1 MLNGYLYIAWSDGT
15 FDRRTFD
22 GTTYGTPEA
31 VNTGSQLT
39 NMTDWVS
46 DIQTMTGLFYD
57 SGRIYFTKSGSSTL
71 YYRYF
76 TPESKVVG
84 AQRLTASANVTGID
98 FSQVRGMFVAGD
110 NLYWSTPSNDLRKIG
125 WAQGAQS
132 GRPVAGVA
140 TVVSSPTVDAYNWG
154 SPRALFLFQDKD
166 GDGPSTAPTAAY
178 TQSCTSLSCTFDSS
192 TSTAGTGTITGRSW
206 NFGDGT
212 TSTDANPA
220 HAFSAT
226 GTYQVALTVTSSKGL
241 TNTVTKAVQVTRV
254 NQNPTADFTVA
265 CNQLTCTFDAAGSKD
280 ADGTVASYQWAFGDG
295 TTGTGSPVDHPYAT
309 AGTRDVTLTVTDNEG
324 GTATVTKSVKATQA
338 GASFVAA
345 TSSAGNR
352 CAHSVQI
359 PSGVQAGDAL
369 LLFLTTNSSTAT
381 VTAPAGWTQVQ
392 TATADG
398 LLGTVWSRT
407 ATAGDAGSTVTVP
420 TSAIGEVRHHRG
432 GVPSHRREH
441 ALGRDQRPG
450 DQRVGGQPADDP
462 AGQRDRPVVVA
473 GQLLGREVLG
483 HGGVHHP
490 ERPAGTGG
498 LGRHRLRL
506 DQRRAHRLRPAG
518 GDRHPRRY
526 HRGRRHLYLEG
537 GHVLGGPGRS
547 VV

>member
-1 MLNGYLYIAWSDGT
+1 MKTPTLPNDVYQVKTGTAGIAKRSYTGSAFAAAQPVSSTGLTTNNIRGAFMLNGYLYIAWSDGT

-31 VNTGSQLT
+31 VDTGSQLT

-57 SGRIYFTKSGSSTL
+57 SGRLYFTKSGSSTL

-76 TPESKVVG
+76 TPETKVVG

-110 NLYWSTPSNDLRKIG
+110 KLYWSTPSNDLRKIG

-140 TVVSSPTVDAYNWG
+140 TVVLRPDRRRLQLG

-178 TQSCTSLSCTFDSS
+178 TQTCTSLSCTFDSS
-192 TSTAGTGTITGRSW
+192 TSTAGTGTITGTLVELRRRY
-206 NFGDGT
+206 DEHRRQP
-212 TSTDANPA
+212 DARVLGHRHLPGRAHRHLEQGPDQHGHQGGPGHAGQPEPDRRLHRRLQPA
-220 HAFSAT
+220 HLHLRRGRAPRT
-226 GTYQVALTVTSSKGL
+226 
-241 TNTVTKAVQVTRV
+241 
-254 NQNPTADFTVA
+254 PTARWRATSGPSVTA
-265 CNQLTCTFDAAGSKD
+265 PPAPAARS
-280 ADGTVASYQWAFGDG
+280 
-295 TTGTGSPVDHPYAT
+295 TTPTPRP
-309 AGTRDVTLTVTDNEG
+309 GTRDVTLTVTDNEG

-352 CAHSVQI
+352 SAHSVQI
-359 PSGVQAGDAL
+359 PSGVQAGDTL

-420 TSAIGEVRHHRG
+420 SSAMVKSDITVAAYRPTAGSTLSVA
-432 GVPSHRREH
+432 SARR
-441 ALGRDQRPG
+441 
-450 DQRVGGQPADDP
+450 
-462 AGQRDRPVVVA
+462 
-473 GQLLGREVLG
+473 
-483 HGGVHHP
+483 
-490 ERPAGTGG
+490 RPA
-498 LGRHRLRL
+498 
-506 DQRRAHRLRPAG
+506 RRRPT
-518 GDRHPRRY
+518 
-526 HRGRRHLYLEG
+526 
-537 GHVLGGPGRS
+537 S
-547 VV
+547 